1 MLGLSRNSVRPREA
15 AELLDRGEA
24 IALDVRTP
32 GEWQAGR
39 IPAAVHIPLSE
50 LDARAGEIPRDR
62 RIVAVCRSGSR
73 SAVATRAL
81 RKAGHEVDN
90 LSGGLRA
97 WQRAGLP
104 LEPPGG
110 RVG

>member
-1 MLGLSRNSVRPREA
+1 MRIVDRNAVRQMTESGAQLVEVLGRSEYERQHLPR
-15 AELLDRGEA
+15 
-24 IALDVRTP
+24 
-32 GEWQAGR
+32 
-39 IPAAVHIPLSE
+39 AVNIPLSE

-110 RVG
+110 GVA